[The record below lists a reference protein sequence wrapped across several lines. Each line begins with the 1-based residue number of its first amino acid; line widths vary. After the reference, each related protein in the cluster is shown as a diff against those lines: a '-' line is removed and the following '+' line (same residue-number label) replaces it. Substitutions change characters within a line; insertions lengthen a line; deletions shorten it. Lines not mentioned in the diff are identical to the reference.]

1 MSKRRWTCERV
12 ERTVHK
18 ISDSEMRQ
26 RLAEILDLL
35 LTPKSQLQRQPVF
48 SKDIYS
54 QNADPRLNHKRKER
68 L

>member
-1 MSKRRWTCERV
+1 MSKRWTCDRV
-12 ERTVHK
+12 ERTFHK
-18 ISDSEMRQ
+18 ISDSDMRQ

-35 LTPKSQLQRQPVF
+35 LLPKSQLQRQPVF

-54 QNADPRLNHKRKER
+54 QRTDPRLNHKRKGR